1 MRKAATA
8 TQEAQEV
15 LALVEQQRQ
24 EQLECSTN
32 KVKRIRAVSRAGP
45 YERA

>member
-15 LALVEQQRQ
+15 LALVEQQQ